1 MLESIQL
8 SHNFSRNILLR
19 MAVIGMVVGGLL
31 YWKFDLINNIYFR
44 NQLTPTG
51 MVINGFILLL
61 FLTGLARLIQI
72 LVRYN
77 GEEKAVRRVL
87 DNLAV
92 GEDPMADVPEH
103 RIISRRF
110 RTMEKL
116 HESNTPIN
124 HNALASTLV
133 ASEST
138 QNSFPR
144 FINNTLILTGVF
156 GTIVSLSV
164 ALLGAS
170 DLLESVVNV
179 DGMGLVVHGMSTA
192 LSTTITAI
200 ICYVYFGYFFLK
212 TGDVQTN
219 LVSAV
224 EQITT
229 NYFMPR
235 FQVQTETVLHQF
247 AGLIRSLQGLI
258 GQLKTSQDSYQDLA
272 AQMQDSQSAFEDLET
287 RIVTALVDVYRSK
300 LQPITTDMED
310 IKSLLKLGFRL
321 PDEPAPD
328 EPA

>member
-1 MLESIQL
+1 MESIQL

-19 MAVIGMVVGGLL
+19 MAVIGTLAGGLL

-51 MVINGFILLL
+51 VVINGFILLL
-61 FLTGLARLIQI
+61 FLMGLLRLIQV
-72 LVRYN
+72 LVRYQR
-77 GEEKAVRRVL
+77 EEKAVRRVL
-87 DNLAV
+87 DNLA
-92 GEDPMADVPEH
+92 GGAEPMADVPEH

-110 RTMEKL
+110 RTMERL

-138 QNSFPR
+138 QTSFPR

-170 DLLESVVNV
+170 DLLESVINV

-258 GQLKTSQDSYQDLA
+258 GQLKTSQDSYRDLA
-272 AQMQDSQSAFEDLET
+272 TQMQDSQTAFEDLET

-321 PDEPAPD
+321 PDDPTPD